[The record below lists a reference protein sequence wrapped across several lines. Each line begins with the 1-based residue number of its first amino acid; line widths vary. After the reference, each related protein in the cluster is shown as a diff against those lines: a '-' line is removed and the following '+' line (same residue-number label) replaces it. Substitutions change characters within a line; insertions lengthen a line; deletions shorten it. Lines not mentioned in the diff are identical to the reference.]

1 MLVILNA
8 RKGTGITLR
17 GEKNELHKINTSHKR
32 NRKRKQRKTSH
43 RATRI
48 NFPRVKHRGFKMN
61 CPKCNKGVLREQI
74 LLKGFFKKKKSIK
87 VYCNL
92 CDFEN
97 EHIFNLSKRDLIF
110 EEQKRNSLIDIEK
123 IKTSNTIN
131 KNKNENHNKTYNQIY
146 KREGLSEGLK

>member
-1 MLVILNA
+1 
-8 RKGTGITLR
+8 
-17 GEKNELHKINTSHKR
+17 
-32 NRKRKQRKTSH
+32 
-43 RATRI
+43 
-48 NFPRVKHRGFKMN
+48 MN

-110 EEQKRNSLIDIEK
+110 EEEHRRATIEIKK
-123 IKTSNTIN
+123 IKTSNTKN
-131 KNKNENHNKTYNQIY
+131 NNKNENNNKTYNQIY
-146 KREGLSEGLK
+146 KREGLSEELK